1 MPDLL
6 TAVLS
11 AASWAQAQG
20 IPLPDDLCYDLACI
34 KAAIPSR
41 DKKEPGRLM
50 KEKSEQRIYRVVSRY
65 FSRQQEKLL
74 ARLALK
80 YPDRKAIAMPPGIIT
95 DDLFDDED
103 FDAEI
108 LAELILASK
117 DGVALFGQSVTI
129 GMDWTLTN
137 SRAVDWARQY
147 AFDLVKG
154 INDTTRDAL
163 QSAISAFA
171 DTPGMTLRDVAD
183 LLPFSENRKLSIAV
197 TETTRVYANANL
209 LAGQDLKAEWP
220 DVRVIKTWF
229 TNNDD
234 LVCVKC
240 APLNGMEVEIDE
252 PFVHPET
259 GEEYDA
265 PPDPHPWCRCWNQV
279 TTDILASG

>member
-1 MPDLL
+1 MPDLVS
-6 TAVLS
+6 AILS
-11 AASWAQAQG
+11 AVSWAEAQG

-34 KAAIPSR
+34 KAKIPAR
-41 DKKEPGRLM
+41 DKKEPGKDM
-50 KEKSEQRIYRVVSRY
+50 KEKSEQRIYRVMRRC

-137 SRAVDWARQY
+137 SRAVEWARQY

-163 QSAISAFA
+163 QTAISTFVE
-171 DTPGMTLRDVAD
+171 TPGFTIGDVVNMLPYDESRA
-183 LLPFSENRKLSIAV
+183 LLIAT
-197 TETTRVYANANL
+197 TETTRAYAQANKL
-209 LAGQDLKAEWP
+209 VGQDLKNEWP

-229 TNNDD
+229 TNRDAF
-234 LVCVKC
+234 VCDRC
-240 APLNGMEVEIDE
+240 APLNGQEVEVDE

-265 PPDPHPWCRCWNQV
+265 PPDPHPGCRCWDQV
-279 TTDILASG
+279 TTDILANA